1 MRAWADAKSQ
11 GRLAQTS
18 YTGGFSIF
26 HHAFVRMRLLACGC
40 FSSFS
45 VLVANHG
52 EASSIAVG
60 AQPSSPADDD
70 PSSSFN
76 SLRNRI
82 ALDC

>member
-1 MRAWADAKSQ
+1 MLKVRDVWHKHLTRVGFQ
-11 GRLAQTS
+11 
-18 YTGGFSIF
+18 FSITRSL
-26 HHAFVRMRLLACGC
+26 RMRLLACGC

-45 VLVANHG
+45 ALVANHG
-52 EASSIAVG
+52 EASSIAAG